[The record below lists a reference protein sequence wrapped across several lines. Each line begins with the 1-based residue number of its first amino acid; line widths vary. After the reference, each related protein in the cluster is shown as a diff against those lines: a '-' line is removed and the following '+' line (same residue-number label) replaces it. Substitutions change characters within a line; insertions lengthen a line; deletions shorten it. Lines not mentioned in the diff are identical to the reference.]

1 MEILALSE
9 RDHSGLAEISTCL
22 RPHLARIAAHWRTV
36 FSARDKECSTHVLC
50 VLEPLVLAGL
60 GAVSH
65 QPEVYAEQISYSARK
80 LAKLRFPLVR
90 MAAAWSL
97 GRELA
102 SPYLEAELGARTERG
117 LSLLETWHHL
127 SLLIAS
133 QAYDEV
139 QRGALETLLRVLDAE
154 LASIGLDDLLQ
165 RLLQLSAM
173 AFGAQWSGIL
183 LLNEHGALRHRAVHG
198 WPDDCRPEDRYE
210 GTFFSHCLRQQKPGM
225 VLDAANDP
233 SIAHPCF
240 RLLEVKTVW
249 AVPLYGNCAGE
260 ETAAVRQ
267 PLGVLH
273 VDFAQVYE
281 YLPQELELLSALG
294 QRSALAIERALLL
307 DSIHER
313 QAQVRSLSHQLWLAE
328 EQERRRIR
336 RELHDESGQRLMALR
351 LQLELMRR
359 HGGAGDTA
367 RLNGALRE
375 VDRTAE
381 GLRRI
386 MARLSPAVLEELGW
400 CAAVRRDLR
409 RLRRWHGL
417 KTEFSAPGQELL
429 NLPDELQ
436 TVLYRVVQ
444 EALTNVVKH
453 AHAGRVSV
461 RIQPLHG
468 RLEVSVEDDGVG
480 PAVGEGI
487 GHRANGLP
495 EAAPRNGGSSR
506 RGTEWSDL
514 RRLQGAA
521 PRNDANSRLGL
532 RGMRERI
539 LMAGGELEISRRRGG
554 GTRLAFWLPL
564 AATAPSPYAA
574 ALDAAPSPCPNTAS

>member
-9 RDHSGLAEISTCL
+9 RDRSTLSAVSACL
-22 RPHLARIAAHWRTV
+22 RPHLARIAARWRTD
-36 FSARDKECSTHVLC
+36 FPHHFENCTTHILC
-50 VLEPLVLAGL
+50 VLEPLVLIGFGSSGQKQEA
-60 GAVSH
+60 
-65 QPEVYAEQISYSARK
+65 YAEQLSYSARK
-80 LAKLRFPLVR
+80 LAKLRFPLVQ

-97 GRELA
+97 ARVLA
-102 SPYLEAELGARTERG
+102 TPYLEAGLGARSERA
-117 LSLLETWHHL
+117 LAVLETWHHL
-127 SLLIAS
+127 SLLQAS

-154 LASIGLDDLLQ
+154 LASFGLDDLLQ
-165 RLLQLSAM
+165 RLLRLAAE
-173 AFGAQWSGIL
+173 AFGARWSGIL
-183 LLNEHGALRHRAVHG
+183 LLNERGALRHRAVYG
-198 WPDDCRPEDRYE
+198 WPAECRPDDRHE
-210 GTFFSHCLRQQKPGM
+210 GTFFTQCLRQQKPGM

-233 SIAHPCF
+233 GIAHPCF
-240 RLLEVKTVW
+240 RMLEVKSLW
-249 AVPLYGNCAGE
+249 AVPLYGECAGE
-260 ETAAVRQ
+260 DTSVRQ

-281 YLPQELELLSALG
+281 YLPQELDLLSALG
-294 QRSALAIERALLL
+294 QRSALAIERVLLL
-307 DSIHER
+307 DSIRER

-351 LQLELMRR
+351 LQLELLRR
-359 HGGAGDTA
+359 RGGIPDAA
-367 RLNGALRE
+367 SLNGALRE

-417 KTEFSAPGQELL
+417 KTDFSAPKLDSF

-461 RIQPLHG
+461 RIQSSDG
-468 RLEVSVEDDGVG
+468 RLQVTIEDDGIG
-480 PAVGEGI
+480 PS
-487 GHRANGLP
+487 ANGWL
-495 EAAPRNGGSSR
+495 ENGRAQDARAIVARNGSG
-506 RGTEWSDL
+506 RG
-514 RRLQGAA
+514 
-521 PRNDANSRLGL
+521 LGL

-539 LMAGGELEISRRRGG
+539 LMAGGDFELGRRRGG

-564 AATAPSPYAA
+564 AAPAPLP
-574 ALDAAPSPCPNTAS
+574 AAPNGATLPCPNTAS